1 MFSII
6 ISSST
11 IISIIIA
18 IIYYHVLLSIS
29 SSSSSS
35 NAAENQRDGHSW
47 KLVGHQRK
55 VTPSYSMTIIK
66 CYPTWSTNKH
76 LMRLASDIKH
86 LTST

>member
-18 IIYYHVLLSIS
+18 IIYYHVLLSISS

-66 CYPTWSTNKH
+66 CYPT
-76 LMRLASDIKH
+76 
-86 LTST
+86 